1 MTTSVADKTPTP
13 AKVWR
18 RHNDPPGLWF
28 AVAIGSAS
36 LHLLAFWLIRSSSA
50 VGLWFPQ
57 PDQSVVPIDLIEVT
71 PQTTSTDKP
80 VSLQPQQS
88 VPNTTTAK
96 LPQTS
101 TNQDAE
107 IVNSGEQSQ
116 SENNN
121 VAQSQVEVFPQ
132 SESTPTTEPEPTPTP
147 TTEPEPTPTQTTEPE
162 PIPTQTTKPEPTPAS
177 TVPVGEL
184 PWNRRE
190 EIELG
195 QGKPLPSDIPPVTPE
210 QVQESETVED
220 KTPRDEEDTP
230 ETSSGETTNIPTED
244 NSANPNSETA
254 NTPSGDNSPT
264 PTGETAK
271 IPTEQ
276 YTPTPTEEPANTP
289 TEDNAN
295 STARGAI
302 ATLVPLAESE
312 ARQLVNDLP
321 EVLSAYQ
328 GSSSKTVDSS
338 YLPGDSPIK
347 PAQLLASLVIDK
359 NGNVQQAIV
368 IEIEP
373 ASLQS
378 EKSLYEQL
386 VGDLFKNESFTPGH
400 NRDGTKPDFSNFFV
414 RVTIEPTGQ

>member
-36 LHLLAFWLIRSSSA
+36 LHLLAFWLIRSSST
-50 VGLWFPQ
+50 VGLWFPPQ
-57 PDQSVVPIDLIEVT
+57 DQSVVPIELIEVT
-71 PQTTSTDKP
+71 PQTNSTDEP
-80 VSLQPQQS
+80 ASSPPQQS
-88 VPNTTTAK
+88 VPNTTTTQP
-96 LPQTS
+96 PQTS
-101 TNQDAE
+101 INQDAE

-116 SENNN
+116 QENNN
-121 VAQSQVEVFPQ
+121 VAQSKVKVFPQ
-132 SESTPTTEPEPTPTP
+132 SVSTPTTEPEPTPTP
-147 TTEPEPTPTQTTEPE
+147 TTEAEPTPTPTTE
-162 PIPTQTTKPEPTPAS
+162 TEPTPTP

-210 QVQESETVED
+210 QVQESEAVED

-230 ETSSGETTNIPTED
+230 DTSSGETANTPTQD
-244 NSANPNSETA
+244 NPANANGETA

-276 YTPTPTEEPANTP
+276 HTPTPTEEPANTP

-302 ATLVPLAESE
+302 TSGGRNAIATLTPLAESE

-347 PAQLLASLVIDK
+347 PTQLLASLVIDK
-359 NGNVQQAIV
+359 NGNFQQAIV
-368 IEIEP
+368 INIEP
-373 ASLQS
+373 ASLQA

-386 VGDLFKNESFTPGH
+386 IGDLFKNESFTPGH
-400 NRDGTKPDFSNFFV
+400 NRDGSKPDFSNFFV

>member
-28 AVAIGSAS
+28 AVALGSAS
-36 LHLLAFWLIRSSSA
+36 LHLLAFWLIRSSST

-57 PDQSVVPIDLIEVT
+57 QDQSVVPIELIEVT
-71 PQTTSTDKP
+71 PQTNSTDKP
-80 VSLQPQQS
+80 ASSPPEQS
-88 VPNTTTAK
+88 VSNTTTAQA
-96 LPQTS
+96 PPTS

-107 IVNSGEQSQ
+107 IITSGEQSQ
-116 SENNN
+116 PDRNNL
-121 VAQSQVEVFPQ
+121 APSKTEVFSQ
-132 SESTPTTEPEPTPTP
+132 AESTTTPIQ
-147 TTEPEPTPTQTTEPE
+147 TTEPEPTPTQTTQPE
-162 PIPTQTTKPEPTPAS
+162 PKPTP

-210 QVQESETVED
+210 QVQQSETVED
-220 KTPRDEEDTP
+220 KTPRDNEDTP
-230 ETSSGETTNIPTED
+230 DTSSGETTKTPTEN
-244 NSANPNSETA
+244 NSATPNSETA
-254 NTPSGDNSPT
+254 NTPFGENSQT

-289 TEDNAN
+289 TENNAN

-302 ATLVPLAESE
+302 ATLAPLTESE

-359 NGNVQQAIV
+359 NGNVQQAI
-368 IEIEP
+368 ILKMEP

-386 VGDLFKNESFTPGH
+386 VGDLFKNENFTPGH
-400 NRDGTKPDFSNFFV
+400 NRDGSKPDFSNFFV